1 MNLSDIPQCP
11 VLYPTLKEFD
21 RFREYMEGLD
31 QLYKKNYGMVKVR
44 PFLYTNT
51 LNVLLQLEHKVLISL
66 LFTI

>member
-1 MNLSDIPQCP
+1 MHLSDIPQCP

-44 PFLYTNT
+44 LFLDANT
-51 LNVLLQLEHKVLISL
+51 SIVLP
-66 LFTI
+66 T